1 MANILYVD
9 DEPSVGLILEDTLER
24 AGHSTVGARNVPEA
38 LQVLARGG
46 VDLIISDYRM
56 PGLTGLEFL
65 ALLQREGY
73 DIPMIMLTGYASI
86 EHAVASIKAGAVDYI
101 TKPVRPQQL
110 ELAVDQAL
118 ELVRLRRENEALRRE
133 VMEFR
138 NERQIIGDSLPI
150 RRILQTVAMAAPT
163 RATVLL
169 QGESGTG
176 KELFARAIH
185 DASDRRDKP
194 FVKLNCAA
202 IPDGLIESHLFG
214 HEKGAFSGAV
224 KRVEGAFERAHRGTL
239 LLDEISEMRVDLQS
253 KLLRVLQ
260 EQEFERVGGTSPIK
274 VDVRIVATTNRNLA
288 AESVAGTFR
297 QDLYYRLAVIPIL
310 VPPLRDRPED
320 IPLLA
325 YRFAMRT
332 AQENGKDIKGISP
345 EAMALL
351 QRASWPGN
359 VRELQHAVE
368 RAVILADQPVL
379 QAFHFDAARFGLAVD
394 QDPEQ
399 QIVRASFGSGATI
412 PAEVAARRT
421 TPAPV
426 PPVVSPPIAVP
437 AVPALAPAVA
447 PLPPAAAPQPAPAPM
462 PVYPPPVA
470 ASAYPPMA
478 PPARSESGGFDAI
491 PAPTASPVAP
501 APPLTSAEPSSPT
514 VPTSGADE
522 GIVLESFSLKEMR
535 AKMIERALE
544 QTGGN
549 RTKAAELLQ
558 ISVRTLRN
566 YLNGTGRDDD
576 DDE

>member
-24 AGHSTVGARNVPEA
+24 AGHATVGARSVPEA

-110 ELAVDQAL
+110 ELAVEQAL

-138 NERQIIGDSLPI
+138 NERQIIGDSLPV

-202 IPDGLIESHLFG
+202 MPEGLIESSLFG
-214 HEKGAFSGAV
+214 HEKGAFTGAI

-239 LLDEISEMRVDLQS
+239 LLDEISEMRLDLQA

-288 AESVAGTFR
+288 AESASGHFR
-297 QDLYYRLAVIPIL
+297 QDLYFRLSVIPIL
-310 VPPLRDRPED
+310 IPPLRDRPED

-332 AQENGKDIKGISP
+332 AQEIGKDIKGIAP
-345 EAMALL
+345 DAMALL
-351 QRASWPGN
+351 QRALWPGN

-379 QAFHFDAARFGLAVD
+379 QAFHFDAQRFGLAVD
-394 QDPEQ
+394 HDPSAQ
-399 QIVRASFGSGATI
+399 VDRAAVGSGANRSGEAPRRPPPPT
-412 PAEVAARRT
+412 VGAAT
-421 TPAPV
+421 TAPDVPLPPPPVPQPRPAPV
-426 PPVVSPPIAVP
+426 VT
-437 AVPALAPAVA
+437 
-447 PLPPAAAPQPAPAPM
+447 
-462 PVYPPPVA
+462 A
-470 ASAYPPMA
+470 ASAPEPAFDMVPRAAFPPSAAPASSSPMPFPA
-478 PPARSESGGFDAI
+478 AEVPPASREPDILDLSQLEAI
-491 PAPTASPVAP
+491 A
-501 APPLTSAEPSSPT
+501 
-514 VPTSGADE
+514 
-522 GIVLESFSLKEMR
+522 
-535 AKMIERALE
+535 IEKALRT
-544 QTGGN
+544 TGGN
-549 RTKAAELLQ
+549 RTKAAELLG

-566 YLNGTGRDDD
+566 KLNGPGRGGGEE
-576 DDE
+576 DE